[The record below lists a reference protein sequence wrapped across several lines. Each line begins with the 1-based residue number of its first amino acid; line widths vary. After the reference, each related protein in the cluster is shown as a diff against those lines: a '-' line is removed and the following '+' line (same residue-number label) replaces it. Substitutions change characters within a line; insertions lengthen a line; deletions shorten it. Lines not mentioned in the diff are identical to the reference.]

1 MTRSSFPL
9 YSACVDAYLNRETET
24 LARMLAN
31 PDLSITEKRLLETR
45 LKFRDSRY
53 DEAAEILKTLSTSGI
68 PFLEAERY
76 LLLGNYHAYKGQ
88 WQEALIANHQALI
101 GYESIR
107 DRRGAFLANY
117 NLSVDYGRLSLHQAA
132 EHFLRQAEK
141 GAEAASERVL
151 VLRAQAS
158 LHGSRGRD
166 SRSIENAVHVIEKAL
181 ALQCELNDV
190 DRTALV
196 LVAADIYFRAN
207 QRHKSY
213 ELLNGI
219 RQVKAT
225 RDRARILFDLALLE
239 MLLNGQPPF
248 TALGGAPS
256 AVEESVEYSLK
267 WSIIRNLQIGEL
279 GRAEELWDEL
289 TSMASS
295 RYEAKFTALG
305 ASDNESLF
313 MTVIGAIRN
322 TSCANSWRVAPRRGG
337 SKLIKLID
345 LLAASEG
352 PLRKENLIE
361 EIWGVEYD
369 PSFDARFYK
378 LIERAR
384 RECGLELVNVNQAYL
399 IRAG

>member
-9 YSACVDAYLNRETET
+9 YSAGIEAYLNRESET

-31 PDLSITEKRLLETR
+31 PDLSIAEKRLLETR
-45 LKFRDSRY
+45 LKFRDNRY
-53 DEAAEILKTLSTSGI
+53 DEAAEILQTLSTSGI
-68 PFLEAERY
+68 PFLEAERN
-76 LLLGNYHAYKGQ
+76 LLVGNYHAYKGE

-107 DRRGAFLANY
+107 DRRGTFLTNY
-117 NLSVDYGRLSLHQAA
+117 NLSVDYGRLGLNQAA

-141 GAEAASERVL
+141 GAEAPPERVL

-158 LHGSRGRD
+158 LLSSRGGD
-166 SRSIENAVHVIEKAL
+166 SRAIENAVRVIEKAL
-181 ALQCELNDV
+181 ALHGELNDV

-207 QRHKSY
+207 NRSKSY
-213 ELLNGI
+213 ELLAGI
-219 RQVKAT
+219 RHVKAT

-239 MLLNGQPPF
+239 MLLKEQAPF
-248 TALGGAPS
+248 TALGVAPA
-256 AVEESVEYSLK
+256 AVQESVEYSLK

-279 GRAEELWDEL
+279 GRAEELWEEL
-289 TSMASS
+289 TIMASS
-295 RYEAKFTALG
+295 RYGAKFTALG
-305 ASDNESLF
+305 TPDKESLF
-313 MTVIGAIRN
+313 MTIIESIRN
-322 TSCANSWRVAPRRGG
+322 SNPERIMSGRGG
-337 SKLIKLID
+337 SKLAKLIE
-345 LLAASEG
+345 LLSVSEG
-352 PLRKENLIE
+352 PIRKENLIE
-361 EIWGVEYD
+361 EIWRVKYD

-384 RECGLELVNVNQAYL
+384 RECGLELVNVNQAYV